1 MMDMKLKHL
10 YEASLLE
17 PETHDTIMDPQ
28 PQSSIIL
35 PETRPSIVKPE
46 SHTSFWAKEAEN
58 LADDFVKY
66 ERSNGKTG
74 SNGLNVIHK
83 LNLLGKR
90 GVDSHWYNDNDV
102 EEVFVKRLRYRDDE
116 DSAAGADGN
125 DFNYVTK
132 FNMTLGKLNHRTHSF
147 DEKDT
152 SLSRDFIEIYNR
164 KMAHVAKERM
174 EYEQQKQRELEAQ
187 QNSASTNDHK
197 ESNNSETTSAQSIES
212 SSKQQ
217 EIKSWWQEFLKEHP
231 TIDNALTTMGEHP
244 IATAAGV
251 ALVSLGMYKAARM
264 WKEYK
269 RKKQAES
276 INNILKS

>member
-1 MMDMKLKHL
+1 MKLRQL

-17 PETHDTIMDPQ
+17 PETHNTIMDPQ
-28 PQSSIIL
+28 LQSNIMS
-35 PETRPSIVKPE
+35 PEIRPSIVKPE
-46 SHTSFWAKEAEN
+46 SHTSFWVKETEN

-66 ERSNGKTG
+66 ERSNGKSG
-74 SNGLNVIHK
+74 SSGLNVIHK

-90 GVDSHWYNDNDV
+90 GVDSHLYNDSDV
-102 EEVFVKRLRYRDDE
+102 EEVFVDRLRYRDDE
-116 DSAAGADGN
+116 DLVAGADGN

-132 FNMTLGKLNHRTHSF
+132 FNMALGKLNHSAYSF
-147 DEKDT
+147 DEKDA
-152 SLSRDFIEIYNR
+152 SLSRDFIEIHNR

-197 ESNNSETTSAQSIES
+197 ESNNSEITSAQSIES

-269 RKKQAES
+269 RRKQAES